1 MVNGDVTVKIFW
13 LEKKIEINV
22 GSKITKDHWTYRG
35 GVKYT
40 IFMKDEH
47 NDYQKTAR
55 KYAVN
60 IPNFNDYDFL
70 NKHQNVNNV
79 GTSIGIISKF
89 IMVAFQV
96 ILFA

>member
-1 MVNGDVTVKIFW
+1 
-13 LEKKIEINV
+13 
-22 GSKITKDHWTYRG
+22 
-35 GVKYT
+35 
-40 IFMKDEH
+40 MKDEH

-79 GTSIGIISKF
+79 GTGVLAGIISAF
-89 IMVAFQV
+89 IMVAFKA